1 MLKFALVG
9 CGRISKRHSELLG
22 YNQIKGAELVALCD
36 VSFSKAKRISDLFK
50 ISAYDDMDK
59 MMQNETIDVVVVLT
73 PSGLHSKHVI
83 NLAKYGK
90 DIMVEK
96 PMALTAAEGESMKG
110 VAEESGRVLMV
121 GHLLEYHH
129 LLPLRQGCHHR
140 WALSHQQLHILASK
154 CPVKHKYLRRHRD
167 NR

>member
-73 PSGLHSKHVI
+73 PSGLHAKHVI

-90 DIMVEK
+90 DIIVEK
-96 PMALTAAEGESMKG
+96 PMALTLDDADAMIE
-110 VAEESGRVLMV
+110 ACANTR
-121 GHLLEYHH
+121 
-129 LLPLRQGCHHR
+129 PLKASLIFHKHICYTREC
-140 WALSHQQLHILASK
+140 WADPTGTH
-154 CPVKHKYLRRHRD
+154 P
-167 NR
+167 